1 VFLCKPVYE
10 QVLQTLDNLSLIE
23 EPRASPSE
31 PPVPPPPT
39 PSATKPPRF
48 PDPQGGLFARDPPSH
63 GSLSYCSLS
72 SPSPLQHHHTAAG
85 LQAPSFTQ
93 VRATFRVEE
102 LQVQL
107 TADLTQGSQGLVCLR
122 FQDLEGDFTK
132 DHPQALTVQLA
143 LRSLLMEDL
152 LEQNP
157 ESKHKHLMVSRGAP
171 KASAFCP
178 KEYMSQ
184 SCPSAS
190 NALYAAMP
198 RSLPAHMEEAQNV
211 FQLYQRHPGVNSSAP
226 GARKAENRHRN
237 AYPSTPPPSPTQCP
251 ASPCSSHSSASSS
264 SPRAPPGFDDSLVH
278 INVQLVDRQHP
289 EFRTRYGG
297 VGRSV
302 DIDFN
307 CLDVLITLQ
316 TWVVILD
323 FFGVGSTAISH
334 GLKAP
339 TAAAPQ
345 PAAGHPLGMNPEFEE
360 MEMEEE
366 EEVEAV
372 NTKLDLKVG
381 AWDLIFGSVSC
392 SIKIELLNVNVN
404 CVIINCVRF
413 LAFMLVLHTN

>member
-1 VFLCKPVYE
+1 MFGHQVFLCKPVYE

-23 EPRASPSE
+23 EPRGSPSE
-31 PPVPPPPT
+31 PPPPPPPPPVPPPPT
-39 PSATKPPRF
+39 PSSTKPPRF

-63 GSLSYCSLS
+63 GNLSYCSLS
-72 SPSPLQHHHTAAG
+72 SPSPLQHHHAAG

-107 TADLTQGSQGLVCLR
+107 TADLSQGSQGLVCLR

-132 DHPQALTVQLA
+132 DHPQALAIQLA

-171 KASAFCP
+171 KASTFCP

-184 SCPSAS
+184 SCPAAS
-190 NALYAAMP
+190 NALYPAMP

-211 FQLYQRHPGVNSSAP
+211 FQLYQRHPSAKP
-226 GARKAENRHRN
+226 EDRRH
-237 AYPSTPPPSPTQCP
+237 AYPSTPPPSPTTQRSPSPSP
-251 ASPCSSHSSASSS
+251 AAADSDSDSDS
-264 SPRAPPGFDDSLVH
+264 SPHPPAGFDDSLVH
-278 INVQLVDRQHP
+278 INMLLVDRLHP
-289 EFRTRYGG
+289 EFRTRYGALS
-297 VGRSV
+297 RSV

-323 FFGVGSTAISH
+323 FFGVGSTANSH

-339 TAAAPQ
+339 AASPPQ
-345 PAAGHPLGMNPEFEE
+345 PVAGHPLGDPMSLDPEFD
-360 MEMEEE
+360 EMEEE
-366 EEVEAV
+366 AEPV
-372 NTKLDLKVG
+372 NTKLDLKVRRTG
-381 AWDLIFGSVSC
+381 LWCVKRLEKKLEGCGESM
-392 SIKIELLNVNVN
+392 LNVNQN
-404 CVIINCVRF
+404 
-413 LAFMLVLHTN
+413 

>member
-1 VFLCKPVYE
+1 MFLCKPVYE

-23 EPRASPSE
+23 EPRSSPSE

-39 PSATKPPRF
+39 PSSTKPPRF

-63 GSLSYCSLS
+63 GNLSYCSLS
-72 SPSPLQHHHTAAG
+72 SPSPLQHHHSAS

-107 TADLTQGSQGLVCLR
+107 TADLSQGSQGLVCLR

-132 DHPQALTVQLA
+132 DHPQALAIQLA

-171 KASAFCP
+171 KASTFCP

-184 SCPSAS
+184 SCPAAS
-190 NALYAAMP
+190 NALYPAMP

-211 FQLYQRHPGVNSSAP
+211 FQLYQRHPSAKP
-226 GARKAENRHRN
+226 EDRRQ
-237 AYPSTPPPSPTQCP
+237 AYPSTPPPSPTQR
-251 ASPCSSHSSASSS
+251 SPSPSSSASSS
-264 SPRAPPGFDDSLVH
+264 SSPRPSAGFDDSLVH
-278 INVQLVDRQHP
+278 INMLLVDRLHP
-289 EFRTRYGG
+289 EFRTRYGALS
-297 VGRSV
+297 RSV

-323 FFGVGSTAISH
+323 FFGVGSTANSH

-339 TAAAPQ
+339 AASPQ
-345 PAAGHPLGMNPEFEE
+345 PMAGHPPNDPMSLEPQFEE
-360 MEMEEE
+360 MEEEAE
-366 EEVEAV
+366 PF

-381 AWDLIFGSVSC
+381 EQSWM
-392 SIKIELLNVNVN
+392 KME
-404 CVIINCVRF
+404 
-413 LAFMLVLHTN
+413 